1 MEYRKCS
8 DCGKL
13 SELPGPEDK
22 ANALIRDRC
31 VDCIA
36 VLQRESEAR
45 REQAQKVE
53 VDGQAWFT

>member
-8 DCGKL
+8 DCGK
-13 SELPGPEDK
+13 SAYLPSPEDK

-36 VLQRESEAR
+36 VFQREEQAR
-45 REQAQKVE
+45 RERAQKVE
-53 VDGQAWFT
+53 VDGQEWFT